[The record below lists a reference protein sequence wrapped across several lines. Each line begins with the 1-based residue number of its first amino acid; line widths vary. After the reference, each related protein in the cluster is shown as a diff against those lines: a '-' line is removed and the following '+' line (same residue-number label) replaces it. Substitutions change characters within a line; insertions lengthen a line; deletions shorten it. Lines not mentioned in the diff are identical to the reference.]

1 MPTRRSILIVDDDAG
16 VREILADRL
25 ADEHGFTI
33 FTAETLD
40 EAEAIIA
47 DAGRRLDA
55 LILEIGLPDGD
66 GRDFCAKLRRQ
77 GHGMPILILTDRNDE
92 ADIVSGLGCGAND
105 YIAKP
110 FRLNE
115 LLARLRA
122 QLRLFDSSGE
132 AAYSIGPYTFQP
144 AKKLLQ
150 NPVKNRRVR
159 LTTKEVAILQVPL
172 SLGWLPGGSQDTPA
186 GGVGLRCDRDDA
198 QVGDTHLP
206 AAPEDRVRSERSGS
220 VAHRAWRLSSQ
231 SSHGGRRRRVAMWP
245 RRVHAAT
252 VDWNATSAI
261 WFRP

>member
-1 MPTRRSILIVDDDAG
+1 MPTRRSILIVDNDAG
-16 VREILADRL
+16 VRETLSDRL

-33 FTAETLD
+33 FTAERLD
-40 EAEAIIA
+40 EAEAIVA
-47 DAGRRLDA
+47 DEGRRLDA
-55 LILEIGLPDGD
+55 LILEIDLPDGD
-66 GRDFCAKLRRQ
+66 GRDLCAKLRRQ
-77 GHGMPILILTDRNDE
+77 GLEMPILMLAGRNDE

-132 AAYSIGPYTFQP
+132 AAFSIGPYTFHPGQEAA
-144 AKKLLQ
+144 AKPGQ
-150 NPVKNRRVR
+150 EPPRQ
-159 LTTKEVAILQVPL
+159 IDHQGSGDPQVPL
-172 SLGWLPGGSQDTPA
+172 SLGWLPGGSQDTYA

-206 AAPEDRVRSERSGS
+206 TAPEDRVRSERSGS

-231 SSHGGRRRRVAMWP
+231 SSHGGRQRGVAIP
-245 RRVHAAT
+245 AARAHAAT

>member
-1 MPTRRSILIVDDDAG
+1 MPTRRSVLIVDDDAA
-16 VREILADRL
+16 VRETLADCL
-25 ADEHGFTI
+25 AEEHGFRI

-77 GHGMPILILTDRNDE
+77 GHGMPILILTSRNDE

-122 QLRLFDSSGE
+122 QLRLFENSSE
-132 AAYSIGPYTFQP
+132 AAYSIGPYTFRP
-144 AKKLLQ
+144 ARKLLQ
-150 NPVKNRRVR
+150 NPIQNRRVR
-159 LTTKEVAILQVPL
+159 LTTKEVAILQFLYRSDGCAVDRKLLLREVWGYDATATTHRLEAHIYRLRLKIETDPRDPDLLLTVPGAYRL
-172 SLGWLPGGSQDTPA
+172 NLPMGAAGS
-186 GGVGLRCDRDDA
+186 
-198 QVGDTHLP
+198 
-206 AAPEDRVRSERSGS
+206 
-220 VAHRAWRLSSQ
+220 
-231 SSHGGRRRRVAMWP
+231 M
-245 RRVHAAT
+245 
-252 VDWNATSAI
+252 
-261 WFRP
+261 